1 MTLRLADGFFNSP
14 AVPEMAG
21 LTFQTGTMLNAA
33 IQEVRAAKAAAFRA
47 GPLFGGRSMI
57 RCNARVLLAAFL
69 VMLSLLS
76 RASASDTFE
85 VMSADWGISLI
96 FLLPIIAVE
105 TFLLRRRL
113 GLPRGA
119 ALKAVG
125 IANVISALAAL
136 PAMFLLFWGVS
147 VMFWGSQ
154 IYSTSP
160 WDADVF
166 DFLYGLSLKL
176 GLPYYMWPS
185 GGDAV
190 QQITVVVLLFPF
202 LSIIEFPVL
211 KLLLKQQKAAR
222 LAAVVLEANA
232 LTTLLFVALPVFS
245 LGRILAK

>member
-1 MTLRLADGFFNSP
+1 MAD
-14 AVPEMAG
+14 V
-21 LTFQTGTMLNAA
+21 TVQTGTMLNAA
-33 IQEVRAAKAAAFRA
+33 IQKVRAAKTGVFRA
-47 GPLFGGRSMI
+47 APSLGARSTIGGS
-57 RCNARVLLAAFL
+57 ARVLLAAFL
-69 VMLSLLS
+69 VTLSLLS
-76 RASASDTFE
+76 CASASDTFE
-85 VMSADWGISLI
+85 AMAADWGISFI

-105 TFLLRRRL
+105 TFFLRRRL
-113 GLPRGA
+113 SLPHGVA
-119 ALKAVG
+119 FKAVG